1 VQKKSQSDEYR
12 RYALK
17 LQDQLQIE
25 NLTLRYLKYLTNY
38 EKKDNFYQ
46 NLIEI
51 SVILMK
57 IMIV

>member
-25 NLTLRYLKYLTNY
+25 NLTLRYLKYLKNE

-51 SVILMK
+51 SVIIMK